1 MKNRIIRDIP
11 ELVGE
16 LRAQAARCRDFVVP
30 QGKMKF
36 GVDEEVSKDG
46 KLAQQLALR
55 IDGKGAFQIEEQ
67 VHGQFGSKFEI
78 PMSYYSRMRADS
90 VELLS
95 QNLNHWREK
104 AVVSKRLVR
113 LIDDKVRGFVSD
125 RYRPL
130 SHLDLLTTAIQ
141 TITGA
146 DTEKGGFAKGAV
158 CFGWNLDPKRL
169 DVCLMNPTMVID
181 LKALDKGVQKNEAG
195 TYDPDGENHG
205 WVRGGMKGVPGHYV
219 FPAAFLGNSEN
230 GFGGLSVRVGLYE
243 ALCDNTAR
251 LGHDLA
257 IRHLG
262 KTLDEGELIF
272 SAMTQEKENAA
283 TYSKVADI
291 IRQAFDPASLLVN
304 AKKMAGLAD
313 ETIDDV
319 REVVTEIAKLPG
331 MTEGVRDDILAAY
344 KPVDQRKDT
353 LLDIQRAVTAA
364 AHEHRQSK
372 PELAEALESLGG
384 DLIEKRGLA
393 LVVAKK

>member
-1 MKNRIIRDIP
+1 MKNRIIKDIP
-11 ELVGE
+11 ELVTT
-16 LRAQAARCRDFVVP
+16 LREQAARCRDFVVP
-30 QGKMKF
+30 QSKMKF
-36 GVDEEVSKDG
+36 AIDETVEASKII
-46 KLAQQLALR
+46 QQLALR
-55 IDGKGAFQIEEQ
+55 IEGKGAYRIEEQ
-67 VHGQFGSKFEI
+67 VHGQFGAKFEI
-78 PMSYYSRMRADS
+78 PMTYYSRMRADS
-90 VELLS
+90 VDLLT

-104 AVVSKRLVR
+104 SAASKRLVR

-146 DTEKGGFAKGAV
+146 DAEKGGYAKGAI
-158 CFGWNLDPKRL
+158 CFGWNVDPKRM

-181 LKALDKGVQKNEAG
+181 LKAIEKGVQKNEVG
-195 TYDPDGENHG
+195 GYDPDGENHG
-205 WVRGGMKGVPGHYV
+205 WVKAKHGNDGGHFV
-219 FPAAFLGNSEN
+219 FPAAFLGNSET

-262 KTLDEGELIF
+262 KTLDEGELVF
-272 SAMTQEKENAA
+272 SAVTQEKENAA

-291 IRQAFDPASLLVN
+291 IRQAFDPASLIVN

-313 ETIDDV
+313 ESIDDV

-344 KPVDQRKDT
+344 KPVGRKDT

-364 AHEHRQSK
+364 AHEHRQSR